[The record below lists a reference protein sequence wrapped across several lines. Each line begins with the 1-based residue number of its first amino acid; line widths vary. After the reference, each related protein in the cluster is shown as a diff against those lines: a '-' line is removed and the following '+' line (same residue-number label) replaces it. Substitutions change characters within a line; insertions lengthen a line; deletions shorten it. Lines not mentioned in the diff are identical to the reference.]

1 MPEKGSKGST
11 DASIP
16 PPLDPFPTYQTPY
29 PRSNKD
35 DDNPFI
41 QFRRFAD
48 EQLSSLFQGI
58 PQLFGLSSSR
68 DPWKKEFEELM
79 RRSHELEEGWRKQWE
94 QEMEEMRQE
103 IEKSK
108 TDAWKAMEAAWKS
121 PKEDTPWMTEGD
133 AAKSPAL
140 TDTLSNDPKKPAL
153 YDEGGLPK
161 TELDAYD
168 QLQSSDA
175 AVEIPVIK
183 SRSRHSSDKSTNSW
197 FSSLGWDGKQRVQEH
212 GAEKSLA
219 DSAETSSASK
229 RHSRPILYT
238 LFSARRMDPF
248 NNTDHTIPWLLL
260 SPYSPIYLSNPSQ
273 SRLFKVRIEDSA
285 DVPFQIAQP
294 RFFEK
299 WYTDIDE
306 KLASRLPWADAFEDL
321 LSLQQTGRMVER
333 GSPTWQTPSDWI
345 HGLVHRGSLGPAWGF
360 NNDGFLVK
368 RFSDAQS
375 ADQKGHC
382 GWRKGCGRLWGKQS
396 GDKATAKN
404 SPSSETDEKQDD
416 VFEELVDKAA
426 ERLGPFPIFGSI
438 LSAADSIV
446 SAVDQ
451 AAEDLEAITRETHPA
466 SEAEDESPK
475 VEESTNTSSSST
487 WSSASSYS
495 SETSFSSPSP
505 PENTKSTPTPSVV
518 STLTSTVTRTLP
530 DGSVET
536 KRVLKKRF
544 ADGTEES
551 NESVEVRTLPSAQQ
565 PRKVEPPRANKET
578 QTLPTS
584 EIPPTS
590 QREIPGFGFAEEDTS
605 QQQNNASAEQG
616 AANKDNKQD
625 SRNSKRGGW
634 FWT

>member
-1 MPEKGSKGST
+1 MPEKDSKGST

-121 PKEDTPWMTEGD
+121 PKEDTLWMTRGD
-133 AAKSPAL
+133 AAKSPAV
-140 TDTLSNDPKKPAL
+140 TDKLSNDPKKPAL

-212 GAEKSLA
+212 GTENSLA
-219 DSAETSSASK
+219 GSAETSSVSK
-229 RHSRPILYT
+229 RHSRPTLYT

-248 NNTDHTIPWLLL
+248 SNTDHTIPWLLL

-273 SRLFKVRIEDSA
+273 SRLFRVRIEDSE
-285 DVPFQIAQP
+285 DVPLQILQP

-333 GSPTWQTPSDWI
+333 SSPTWQTPSDWI

-382 GWRKGCGRLWGKQS
+382 GWRRGCGRLWGKQS
-396 GDKATAKN
+396 EDKATANN
-404 SPSSETDEKQDD
+404 STSSQTDEKQDD
-416 VFEELVDKAA
+416 AFEDLVDKAA

-446 SAVDQ
+446 AAVDQ
-451 AAEDLEAITRETHPA
+451 AAKDLEAIANGGQPA

-475 VEESTNTSSSST
+475 AEESANTSTSSTLSSATSDSSETLFSSST
-487 WSSASSYS
+487 RGENSS
-495 SETSFSSPSP
+495 
-505 PENTKSTPTPSVV
+505 TPSVV
-518 STLTSTVTRTLP
+518 STLTTTVTRTLP
-530 DGSVET
+530 DGSIET

-551 NESVEVRTLPSAQQ
+551 NESVEVRNLPSTQP

-578 QTLPTS
+578 QTLPPS

-590 QREIPGFGFAEEDTS
+590 QREIPGFGFAEDGVS
-605 QQQNNASAEQG
+605 QQQNDASAEQG
-616 AANKDNKQD
+616 AADKDNKQD
-625 SRNSKRGGW
+625 GRNSKRGGW